1 MSRPGSQVDSL
12 EPLTRRRP
20 QGWWDAGP
28 NEPVPDNGLGPIAS
42 KRSVAAQPI
51 VEEELPFV
59 AAPERA
65 NQTQRNVADNAPSTE
80 PSVGKPAD
88 EVKPEVTESWLVRR
102 GHALTYIGIFLFTL
116 VLYFRPYELLPGLEA
131 FSSMA
136 LILAAATL
144 AIYFPAQFSLEGNL
158 TAKPV
163 EIKLVFALTILAIIS
178 IPMGISAANSWA
190 TFTEIYIKAV
200 LMFVVIINVARTEG
214 RLNGLLWLALGVGI
228 MVSLIAFGDFRSGA
242 RAVDGY
248 RVEGTGRGMFGNPN
262 DMALHLVM
270 MTPIAIALLLRTR
283 AISKKILF
291 GSIAMLLIVGNVL
304 TYSRGGFLG
313 LAVAMCV
320 LAWKL
325 GKGRR
330 LQVMLGAGLFG
341 IFFMIVAPGNYGLR
355 IASIFFPS
363 LDPVGSSKVREG
375 HLIQSIL
382 VTLRNPLAGIGMGNF
397 NLVSNHGQ
405 VTHNAFTQ
413 VSSEIGVAALV
424 VYVAFMVYPLWQLF
438 KIETETRGVKSS
450 SKYYY
455 LAVGL
460 QAGIA
465 GYMVTS
471 FFASV
476 AYQWYIYYLIGYAV
490 CLRRIYRTR
499 PEAEAEPARP
509 ALAPGAVPEFSTNL
523 PRTVT

>member
-1 MSRPGSQVDSL
+1 MRPK
-12 EPLTRRRP
+12 
-20 QGWWDAGP
+20 GWWDAGS
-28 NEPVPDNGLGPIAS
+28 NEPVSDDGLSPIGV
-42 KRSVAAQPI
+42 KRSVAAQPL
-51 VEEELPFV
+51 VEEEISFLPTPEP
-59 AAPERA
+59 AP
-65 NQTQRNVADNAPSTE
+65 QTQRNVAVNAPNTE

-88 EVKPEVTESWLVRR
+88 EETVEVTESWLVRR
-102 GHALTYIGIFLFTL
+102 GHSVTYLGIFLFTL

-144 AIYFPAQFSLEGNL
+144 AIYFPSQIALEGNL
-158 TAKPV
+158 TAMPV
-163 EIKLVFALTILAIIS
+163 EIKLVIGLTVLAIVS
-178 IPMGISAANSWA
+178 IPVGISAANSWA

-200 LMFVVIINVARTEG
+200 LMFVVIVNVSRTEG
-214 RLNGLLWLALGVGI
+214 RLNGLLWLALGVGV

-262 DMALHLVM
+262 DMALHLVI
-270 MTPIAIALLLRTR
+270 MTPIAIALLLRSR

-291 GSIAMLLIVGNVL
+291 GSVAMLLIVGNVL

-313 LAVAMCV
+313 LAVAMSV

-330 LQVMLGAGLFG
+330 LQVMLSAGLFG

-363 LDPVGSSKVREG
+363 LDPVGSSTVREG
-375 HLIQSIL
+375 HLKQSIL
-382 VTLRNPLAGIGMGNF
+382 VTLRNPLTGIGMGNF

-424 VYVAFMVYPLWQLF
+424 LYVAFMVYPLWQLF
-438 KIETETRGVKSS
+438 RIETETRGVKAS

-476 AYQWYIYYLIGYAV
+476 AYQWYIFYLIGYAV

-499 PEAEAEPARP
+499 PETEGESARST
-509 ALAPGAVPEFSTNL
+509 LAPGTVPALSSNL
-523 PRTVT
+523 SRTVT